1 MLKNCYCTSSPC
13 EGPRENEHKTYRGF
27 FPTAQYRRFPR
38 PVTDGFLPIHRSIFA
53 PVSFPFTIKWIYRH
67 GKLTLIFILG
77 SVPDISFCRKEKK
90 PFVAPSFP
98 SAHSLSIYPSTPP
111 IRLEKERE
119 KDGRV
124 FSIPRVRARE
134 RMSIKHIAD
143 FFLPLNI
150 GDFPDPLL
158 TDFYPYTG
166 VFSHQSVFHLR

>member
-1 MLKNCYCTSSPC
+1 MVRGMEGGGWDNILNHYLVFSLWMCDVEKLPHCTSSPC

-98 SAHSLSIYPSTPP
+98 SAHSLSIYPSTPL
-111 IRLEKERE
+111 IWLKKERE

-124 FSIPRVRARE
+124 FSIPVWGPERE
-134 RMSIKHIAD
+134 WA
-143 FFLPLNI
+143 
-150 GDFPDPLL
+150 
-158 TDFYPYTG
+158 
-166 VFSHQSVFHLR
+166 